1 MIPNVVKGGDMRGLI
16 RYLASEGRENEHT
29 NPHVIGGDSH
39 LVHWH
44 GAEQLN
50 AAAAGEISDYLEE
63 PRKVF
68 GTQMQTQ
75 VKALDPETGDKV
87 VMGYRDQNVWHC
99 SLSVPVDERTL
110 SDDEW
115 SNIASEFMDRMDF
128 TDAGGK
134 APARWVAI
142 HHGESKNGNDHIHI
156 AASMIREDGTKW
168 AGRYGDY
175 REAQSACRELEAK
188 YGLSVVAGREAELGT
203 RGELPAE
210 RAQAEKAGMSNTA
223 PVELGHRIRSAAA
236 ASTSE
241 AEWIRRVRQTGVVVK
256 PYYARG
262 TTDVVAGYK
271 AALKPESYNDKLVF
285 YGGGRLG
292 KDLSLPRIR
301 ESFGEPSI
309 KEATEASA
317 EWSAAAK
324 GQRPA
329 YTGGR
334 DETALAPDASIK
346 AARMLGEYND
356 RLASIPHTDEAA
368 WGDVARDASGALS
381 AWAKLDPDNSE
392 HLNAAAE
399 QVSRSA
405 QVRRRGVPHRRPHA
419 ATMGITTVL
428 LQIRTGGKGQVA
440 GALLAKQ
447 IFTTVSALRDRQ
459 IAMHRLGEAE
469 GLRTKALER
478 LQKIPMTGY
487 GNETTAPQAVTAE
500 LTSASERAT
509 AERVTMGQDGARP
522 DGPSASPLPNPLEL
536 KKHSQHS
543 TGRDGR
549 DGYGR

>member
-1 MIPNVVKGGDMRGLI
+1 MIPNVVKGSDMRGLI
-16 RYLASEGRENEHT
+16 RYLAGEGRENEHT

-115 SNIASEFMDRMDF
+115 SNIASDFMDRMDF

-175 REAQSACRELEAK
+175 REAQSACRDLEAK
-188 YGLSVVAGREAELGT
+188 NGLSVVAGREAELGT

-210 RAQAEKAGMSNTA
+210 RAQAERAGMTNTA

-241 AEWIRRVRQTGVVVK
+241 AEWIRRVRRSGVVVK
-256 PYYARG
+256 PYYAKG
-262 TTDVVAGYK
+262 STDVVAGYK
-271 AALKPESYNDKLVF
+271 AALKPETYNDRMVF

-309 KEATEASA
+309 ADASAASA
-317 EWSAAAK
+317 EWSAASK
-324 GQRPA
+324 GHAPA
-329 YTGGR
+329 HAGGR
-334 DETALAPDASIK
+334 DDVALAPDASVK

-381 AWAKLDPDNSE
+381 AWAKLDPENRDA
-392 HLNAAAE
+392 LNAASA
-399 QVSRSA
+399 QVARSA
-405 QVRRRGVPHRRPHA
+405 QVRRPGTPHRRSQA
-419 ATMGITTVL
+419 GTMGISMVL
-428 LQIRTGGKGQVA
+428 LQTRTGGTGQVA

-447 IFTTVSALRDRQ
+447 VFTTVSALRDRQ

-469 GLRTKALER
+469 MLRTRALER
-478 LQKIPMTGY
+478 LQKIPLTGY
-487 GNETTAPQAVTAE
+487 GDETTAPAAVRTEIAG
-500 LTSASERAT
+500 AAERAT
-509 AERVTMGQDGARP
+509 AQRLATEPGAGH
-522 DGPSASPLPNPLEL
+522 GPATSPLPNPLEP
-536 KKHSQHS
+536 KKHARQN

-549 DGYGR
+549 DGIGR